1 MQIQP
6 FFDNDTA
13 TFTYVVSDPASGQC
27 AVIDPVL
34 DYDMHA
40 GRTGTASSDRV
51 IAHIRAHGLKLAWIL
66 ETHAHADHLS
76 GAKYLQRVLGGKIGI
91 GEHIREVLAF
101 WVPLLDTGH
110 DTPLDGSQFDHLFR
124 DGERFRIGGIDV
136 QVLHTPGH
144 TPACVSYLMGDAAFI
159 GDTLFMPERGTARTD
174 FPGGSAAT
182 LYRSIRKLLS
192 LPAQVRLYTG
202 HDYPPEGQTEQAVAT
217 VAEHNA
223 GNRMAH
229 QGITEADYVAARN
242 ARDASLAVPRLLLP
256 SIQVNLRAGGLGQ
269 AAANGTHYLK
279 IPLDKL

>member
-1 MQIQP
+1 MQIQH

-34 DYDMHA
+34 DYDMQA
-40 GRTGTASSDRV
+40 GRTGTASCEQV
-51 IAHIRAHGLKLAWIL
+51 IAYIRAHGLSLVWIL

-91 GEHIREVLAF
+91 GEHIRDVLAF

-110 DTPLDGSQFDHLFR
+110 DTPLDGTQFDHLFR
-124 DGERFRIGGIDV
+124 DGERFRIGGIEV

-144 TPACVSYLMGDAAFI
+144 TPACVSYLMGDAAFV

-174 FPGGSAAT
+174 FPGGSAST
-182 LYRSIRKLLS
+182 LYQSIRRLLA
-192 LPAQVRLYTG
+192 LPGHVRLYTG
-202 HDYPPEGQTEQAVAT
+202 HDYPVVGQSAQPVAT

-229 QGITEADYVAARN
+229 EGITEADYVAARN
-242 ARDASLAVPRLLLP
+242 ARDATLAVPRLLLP
-256 SIQVNLRAGGLGQ
+256 AIQVNLRAGGLGL

-279 IPLDKL
+279 IPLNRL